1 MKILLAALAGYA
13 VLFYLLYREDFEIGE
28 TLGGFEVLA
37 MMVSLGIP
45 LVNWLFGTD
54 FSGDAWVVVWLGCF
68 AVWTVAAIWY
78 LIGEYRER
86 CTLDK
91 LWQSIRDSEPS

>member
-13 VLFYLLYREDFEIGE
+13 VLFYLLHREDFEIEE

-37 MMVSLGIP
+37 MMISLGIP

-54 FSGDAWVVVWLGCF
+54 FGGDAWVVVWLGCI

-78 LIGEYRER
+78 LIDEYGKRR
-86 CTLDK
+86 TLQK
-91 LWQSIRDSEPS
+91 F